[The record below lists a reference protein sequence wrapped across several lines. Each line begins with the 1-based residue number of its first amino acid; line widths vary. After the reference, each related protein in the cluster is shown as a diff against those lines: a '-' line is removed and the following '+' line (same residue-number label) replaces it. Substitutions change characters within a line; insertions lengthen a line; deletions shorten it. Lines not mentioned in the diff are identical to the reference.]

1 MEEELWETWR
11 GTGSL
16 LERFVDGKKVRIE
29 GSGTLELEEDEE
41 STWESGVPRGPGQVD
56 FVLFC
61 DFEGLQISCLEAI
74 NIEITS
80 RDDAAFSM
88 IRGVKSEGLSPL
100 PRYRLS
106 GSVSTTNGEVPIRM
120 DAVMLD
126 VGSFSPISMPQMTI
140 SRIVS
145 VGAVTLG
152 SLESTNDLIDCKLVV
167 PNFAEEAMVEGR
179 GLRISLKEI
188 SPEAT
193 RNFYAMESQGK
204 LLPGSYLE
212 VQRLQEDAKETVGLA
227 VEDFGW
233 LLSFY
238 SGSRI
243 HSVVWEGET
252 GSGTVWNIQ
261 TRRLITPLG
270 AEHAGSC
277 VSESVSLER
286 FLQYAWEAW
295 QNHDEQRR
303 ARLRGVV
310 NFYTGMLSATFST
323 QKLAFTTMYL
333 ERFRDLVL
341 GSSTALDEVNQ
352 DRKKIDAEKIAKE
365 VRSTLRSVIKD
376 SKELSDNEIR
386 NLVRLANKVGPGQ
399 VEGLFRK
406 TFKEALLELCERA
419 DLKVDQKGLAKFIRE
434 RDKVLHGSW
443 DSGRRGTL
451 DSHRV
456 AEYGLNLL
464 EMLLLRLFEYEGK
477 YYDRTS
483 ISIEEFPAGKFSW

>member
-41 STWESGVPRGPGQVD
+41 STWEAGVPRGPGQVD

-61 DFEGLQISCLEAI
+61 DFEGLQTSRSEAI
-74 NIEITS
+74 NVEITS
-80 RDDAAFSM
+80 QDDIAKSI
-88 IRGVKSEGLSPL
+88 IRGGRSEGLSPF

-106 GSVSTTNGEVPIRM
+106 GSVSTINGDVPIRM
-120 DAVMLD
+120 GAVTLD
-126 VGSFSPISMPQMTI
+126 SRTPSPISIPGMKR
-140 SRIVS
+140 SRTVS
-145 VGAVTLG
+145 VGTVTLG
-152 SLESTNDLIDCKLVV
+152 SLESTKDLINCKLVI
-167 PNFAEEAMVEGR
+167 PNFAEEAMVEGG

-193 RNFYAMESQGK
+193 SNLYAAESQGK

-212 VQRLQEDAKETVGLA
+212 VQRLQENADETVGLA
-227 VEDFGW
+227 VDDFGW

-243 HSVVWEGET
+243 HPVTWEGKT
-252 GSGTVWNIQ
+252 DSGTVWNIQ
-261 TRRLITPLG
+261 TTRLTTPLDI
-270 AEHAGSC
+270 EHVESC
-277 VSESVSLER
+277 VSTSVSLEH

-295 QNHDEQRR
+295 QSHNEQRR
-303 ARLRGVV
+303 ARLRGAVS
-310 NFYTGMLSATFST
+310 FYTDMLSATFPT

-341 GSSTALDEVNQ
+341 GSSTALEEVNQ
-352 DRKKIDAEKIAKE
+352 DRKKIDANKIAKE
-365 VRSTLRSVIKD
+365 VRSALRSVIENNE
-376 SKELSDNEIR
+376 ELSDDEIH
-386 NLVRLANKVGPGQ
+386 NLVGLANKVGPGQ

-406 TFKEALLELCERA
+406 TFKKALLELYKRA
-419 DLKVDQKGLAKFIRE
+419 DLKVDQEELAKFIRE
-434 RDKVLHGSW
+434 RDRVLHGSW

-456 AEYGLNLL
+456 AEYSLNLL

-477 YYDRTS
+477 YYNRTS
-483 ISIEEFPAGKFSW
+483 ISIEEFPAGRFSW